1 MPPRMPMMMT
11 DLVLGC
17 QNFCHAACASDIIG
31 SPQLIRTALTLN
43 RTGST

>member
-1 MPPRMPMMMT
+1 MPHRTPMTMT
-11 DLVLGC
+11 DLGGR